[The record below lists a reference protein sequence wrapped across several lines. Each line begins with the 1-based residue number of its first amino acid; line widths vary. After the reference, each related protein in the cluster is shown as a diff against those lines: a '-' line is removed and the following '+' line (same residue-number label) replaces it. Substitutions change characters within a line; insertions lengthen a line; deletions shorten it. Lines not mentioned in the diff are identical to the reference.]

1 MSEIEQSQKVVE
13 ESVED
18 SVEKPAKKERKPYV
32 MTPARKEAFE
42 RCRQKRQEKIK
53 AIQDEK
59 LVKASEVIKEKR
71 APFGVSGCPRA
82 DCHSLPLVVHPAEPE
97 VKKDVVEVKVEP
109 KAKPKKTK
117 KVVVYQSESSESDSD
132 TSVEIEVVRKKK
144 SKAVNDNPRGTV
156 EDSHNNAL
164 NTLISWV

>member
-82 DCHSLPLVVHPAEPE
+82 DCHSLPLVVHPAELVGATFSTPQKL
-97 VKKDVVEVKVEP
+97 V
-109 KAKPKKTK
+109 
-117 KVVVYQSESSESDSD
+117 
-132 TSVEIEVVRKKK
+132 
-144 SKAVNDNPRGTV
+144 
-156 EDSHNNAL
+156 
-164 NTLISWV
+164 